1 MMIGHGYGGFLGL
14 LILVADIYAIIKVA
28 QSGAE
33 PIAKALWIVV
43 ILLLPVIGLILWWLF
58 GPKG

>member
-1 MMIGHGYGGFLGL
+1 MMGNGYGGLLGI
-14 LILVADIYAIIKVA
+14 LILIADIYAIIKVA
-28 QSGAE
+28 QSSAE

-43 ILLLPVIGLILWWLF
+43 ILLLPVLGLILWWLF